1 MTEVHLSSDIGT
13 YITLHKLLQ
22 FDAMV
27 PNVSQL
33 LTKTKTFK
41 LNQILTC
48 ADFGIY
54 VATCVKCH

>member
-1 MTEVHLSSDIGT
+1 
-13 YITLHKLLQ
+13 
-22 FDAMV
+22 MV

-41 LNQILTC
+41 LNQSLTC

-54 VATCVKCH
+54 QCAGVANGLLKTLRTQLKKQAKMTQYRYLS